1 MSEDTIKV
9 NMNAYNTLLVVE
21 QLKKIEQENKQLKER
36 IDNAIEYIK
45 KHIIEDSEY
54 ENYMQCEREEKE
66 ELLEILGDKE

>member
-1 MSEDTIKV
+1 
-9 NMNAYNTLLVVE
+9 MN
-21 QLKKIEQENKQLKER
+21 KKIEELYNKIDGLNTIIDQQALEISQLKEQKKQ
-36 IDNAIEYIK
+36 AIEYIK